1 MLLLPTRITDFGT
14 SRTTIKEATV
24 NLTKGLGTPQ
34 YMAPEIL
41 KGEGNNRYANKVDV
55 YSFGILTY
63 EVLSGCDPYDNS
75 KFSSYFEIAD
85 YIISGN
91 VNEHQQ
97 THAHTY
103 LLRLLI
109 LFATEARGR
118 KALPV
123 LRLS

>member
-41 KGEGNNRYANKVDV
+41 KGEGNNRYVNKVDV

-91 VNEHQQ
+91 VNDHQ
-97 THAHTY
+97 THTHKLHTNIY
-103 LLRLLI
+103 IFITLI
-109 LFATEARGR
+109 ATICYRGQR
-118 KALPV
+118 
-123 LRLS
+123 